1 MLNKNDGAKIAVS
14 FVTTKSLHHFL
25 YFISSSYY
33 LLSRNILRHCWHH
46 QILPS
51 PPTISSCSLYQVST
65 GTCDTQVPVPVTS
78 VAQVEAVAHLTY
90 LIGSVSAKEERIVR
104 HVEEVLAVV
113 VDDVDALVGGLRESL
128 RRLHIGLHPL
138 VLLL

>member
-1 MLNKNDGAKIAVS
+1 MKKYGSSSFFGTGKKSTVIDLSCPSSTLSMSNPFYLVLNKNDGAKIAVS

-65 GTCDTQVPVPVTS
+65 GTCDTQVPGPC
-78 VAQVEAVAHLTY
+78 EY
-90 LIGSVSAKEERIVR
+90 LFVYLSSS
-104 HVEEVLAVV
+104 
-113 VDDVDALVGGLRESL
+113 SL
-128 RRLHIGLHPL
+128 G
-138 VLLL
+138 